1 MMQDDYPERVV
12 EAVRS
17 RLAESAQLAREL
29 GVEVL
34 SVNLDEQSS
43 VPELVVRA
51 NRTGRKG
58 SAELRFRIDR
68 DFSFHRGRREERM
81 DVEAAATVVFANV
94 LEVGA

>member
-1 MMQDDYPERVV
+1 MQDDYPERVL

-34 SVNLDEQSS
+34 AVNLDEQSS
-43 VPELVVRA
+43 VPELVVLA

-58 SAELRFRIDR
+58 STELRFRIDR
-68 DFSFHRGRREERM
+68 DFGFHGGRREERM
-81 DVEAAATVVFANV
+81 DVEAAATVVLANV

>member
-1 MMQDDYPERVV
+1 MQDDYPQRVV

-17 RLAESAQLAREL
+17 RLDQSAELAREL

-34 SVNLDEQSS
+34 AVNLDKQSS
-43 VPELVVRA
+43 APELVVLA
-51 NRTGRKG
+51 KRTGRKE
-58 SAELRFRIDR
+58 STELRFRIDR
-68 DFSFHRGRREERM
+68 DFTVHRGRREERM